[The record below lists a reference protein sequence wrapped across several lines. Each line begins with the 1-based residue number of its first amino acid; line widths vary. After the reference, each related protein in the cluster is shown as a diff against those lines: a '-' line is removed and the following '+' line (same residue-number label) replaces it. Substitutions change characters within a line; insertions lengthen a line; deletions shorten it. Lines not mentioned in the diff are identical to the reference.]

1 MPEYKHHKSLRLENF
16 TVFSNATFD
25 FSPGV
30 NVFIGE
36 NGSGKTHLLKAIYA
50 RQRTPTRDVPDL
62 QTTLLR
68 LFQTDDITNVMRSPS
83 KRGGITAV
91 QGHYDDGEWAYA
103 LQKTSRDVSVTET
116 SKTPMR
122 QPVFLPALDM
132 MGHTKGFQEAYNKVS
147 LDFDLTCYDILNLFR
162 LKNREVKQ
170 THIDETLSKLLEG
183 EIVDDESTGRF
194 YLKTLNG
201 RLEMPM
207 VAEGLRK
214 IASLVRLQQN
224 NWLLPGTTLY
234 WDEPEVNINPI
245 LMDDLI
251 KAILT
256 MARQGVQ
263 VFLTTHS
270 YVILKELDLQATL
283 NDAVRFFSLHNTKS
297 GTNITTADE
306 LAALDPNP
314 ILQHYGLM
322 YDRDLDRA
330 IGKERQRANLQRK

>member
-1 MPEYKHHKSLRLENF
+1 MPEYKHHQSIHLENF
-16 TVFSNATFD
+16 TVFSDATFD

-30 NVFIGE
+30 NAFIGA
-36 NGSGKTHLLKAIYA
+36 NGSGKTHLLKAMYA
-50 RQRTPTRDVPDL
+50 CQRAPTRDVPDI

-83 KRGGITAV
+83 KRGIITSV
-91 QGHYDDGEWAYA
+91 HGNYDDSEWAYA
-103 LQKTSRDVSVTET
+103 FQKTSRDVSFTET
-116 SKTPMR
+116 RKIPMR

-132 MGHTKGFQEAYNKVS
+132 MGHTKGFQEAYNMVS

-162 LKNREVKQ
+162 LRNR
-170 THIDETLSKLLEG
+170 DNSRAYADDTLTQLLGG

-194 YLKTLNG
+194 YLKTSTG
-201 RLEMPM
+201 RQEMPM

-224 NWLLPGTTLY
+224 NWLVPGTTLY

-245 LMDDLI
+245 LMDELI

-256 MARQGVQ
+256 MARLGVQ

-270 YVILKELDLQATL
+270 YVILKELDLQATP
-283 NDAVRFFSLHNTKS
+283 DDHIRFFSLEKTKS
-297 GTNITTADE
+297 GTKASSSEDLVGLE
-306 LAALDPNP
+306 PNL
-314 ILQHYGLM
+314 ILQQYGSL
-322 YDRDLDRA
+322 YNRDIRRA
-330 IGKERQRANLQRK
+330 TGRK